1 MRSAERMLAASL
13 RALREP
19 LRRGVLRALRGS
31 PRPCGV
37 LPRLV
42 EHPLLARSGI
52 GQYTRCMGKGVQRRA
67 VWVRSLCGRLLA
79 WVKRPYAGLFRIAFP
94 AFVFGGVCLA
104 LPPWVGLILFAP
116 LAVAL
121 GFKTAFA
128 IRAIVSLDLVTLVDD
143 EGRPCLDTQADRL
156 QRAWALGSA
165 AIVSAVSIGLVARAV
180 FGTFPQIVIPDAI
193 ATYLTFTAVLVGGFL
208 LFYFLALRFDKT
220 VLRGLT
226 SITVTLPAFFIV
238 VVVASILL
246 SWAMKALTALGFSA
260 EGMLQ
265 SGFDWL
271 YEVQRILGMATDYFL
286 KQDSIIIA
294 ASIVLAALLLLLYTY
309 SVPFYWMRSV
319 SRWLKGISLVAAA
332 FGAAVIVFAGVWL
345 VDVQRFAAESA
356 SGQLASAIDS
366 SVLDSQSSSLAQY
379 KSDDLIALIKAFVLP
394 YTVGVFVAN
403 AVVALRKGKA
413 KDVSNAIID
422 KFAADGAVDEDELP
436 ALKRRY
442 LYYGGSQTLW
452 DIALRSIGHDIP
464 LPHPFAPRKLTIK
477 ERITGELADPAPAAD
492 SDAKAAAES
501 GGDAA
506 SDSR

>member
-1 MRSAERMLAASL
+1 MDKRAHRGAEF
-13 RALREP
+13 
-19 LRRGVLRALRGS
+19 
-31 PRPCGV
+31 
-37 LPRLV
+37 
-42 EHPLLARSGI
+42 
-52 GQYTRCMGKGVQRRA
+52 
-67 VWVRSLCGRLLA
+67 VRSLCGRIVA
-79 WVKRPYAGLFRIAFP
+79 WAKSPYTNLYRIALSTLL
-94 AFVFGGVCLA
+94 FGGICLA
-104 LPPWVGLILFAP
+104 LPPWIGLVLFAP
-116 LAVAL
+116 LAVIL
-121 GFKTAFA
+121 GFKTAYS
-128 IRAIVSLDLVTLVDD
+128 IRAIVSLDLVTLVDE
-143 EGRPCLDTQADRL
+143 EGRPCLDTHADRL
-156 QRAWALGSA
+156 ERAWSLGSA
-165 AIVSAVSIGLVARAV
+165 AIVVAISLALVVRAV
-180 FGTFPQIVIPDAI
+180 LGTFPQLVLPDAVL
-193 ATYLTFTAVLVGGFL
+193 TYLSFTAVLVGGFL

-246 SWAMKALTALGFSA
+246 SWAMRALMAFGISA
-260 EGMLQ
+260 EGMLK

-286 KQDSIIIA
+286 KQDSVIIA

-309 SVPFYWMRSV
+309 SVPYYWMMSV

-345 VDVQRFAAESA
+345 ADVQRFAAESA

-366 SVLDSQSSSLAQY
+366 GVLNSQASSLSQY

-422 KFAADGAVDEDELP
+422 KFAADGSVDEAELP
-436 ALKRRY
+436 ALKKRY

-477 ERITGELADPAPAAD
+477 ERITGELEDPPEQSRSEPSADATPA
-492 SDAKAAAES
+492 K
-501 GGDAA
+501 
-506 SDSR
+506 

>member
-1 MRSAERMLAASL
+1 MEKSAHKNTERLHALWTRLA
-13 RALREP
+13 
-19 LRRGVLRALRGS
+19 
-31 PRPCGV
+31 
-37 LPRLV
+37 
-42 EHPLLARSGI
+42 
-52 GQYTRCMGKGVQRRA
+52 
-67 VWVRSLCGRLLA
+67 A
-79 WVKRPYAGLFRIAFP
+79 WVKRPYTNLYRIALPMLF
-94 AFVFGGVCLA
+94 FGGLCLA
-104 LPPWVGLILFAP
+104 LPPWVGLVLFAP
-116 LAVAL
+116 LAVIL

-128 IRAIVSLDLVTLVDD
+128 IKSIVSLDLVSLIDD
-143 EGRPCLDTQADRL
+143 AGVPCLDTRKDRL
-156 QRAWALGSA
+156 QRAWALGCA
-165 AIVSAVSIGLVARAV
+165 GIAVAVSLALVLRTV
-180 FGTFPQIVIPDAI
+180 LGTFPQIEIPEAVL
-193 ATYLTFTAVLVGGFL
+193 TYISFTAVLISGFI
-208 LFYFLALRFDKT
+208 LFYFLALRFDKS

-246 SWAMKALTALGFSA
+246 SWAMRALAAFGISA

-265 SGFDWL
+265 DGFDWL

-309 SVPFYWMRSV
+309 SVPYYWMRSV

-345 VDVQRFAAESA
+345 ADVQQFAAESA

-366 SVLDSQSSSLAQY
+366 SVLDSQASSLSQY

-413 KDVSNAIID
+413 KTVSDGIID
-422 KFAADGAVDEDELP
+422 RFAADGSVDEDELP
-436 ALKRRY
+436 ALKKRY

-464 LPHPFAPRKLTIK
+464 LPYPFAPRKLSIK
-477 ERITGELADPAPAAD
+477 ERITGELEDSPPAHPHD
-492 SDAKAAAES
+492 DEAKAAETRS
-501 GGDAA
+501 
-506 SDSR
+506 